1 MFETKDF
8 AFEVKMTNEN
18 ENTFEGYASVFDNTD
33 SHNDIMQKG
42 AFKKTIQE
50 SKRVKVLWQHDIT
63 QPIGKPI
70 AMSEDSKGLHVKA
83 QISNTALG
91 RDVVQLIKD
100 GVIDELSV
108 GFKTVKD
115 SWNKKSRLIHEV
127 QLFEFSPVTFASN
140 AAASIVGVKGLNP
153 ELTRLNSWVQNE
165 LKNGTMLDSE
175 KKELLKNA
183 IEALT
188 ALYDS
193 SEEDK
198 EPGQAHSKK
207 SSEEEEAAEKNILG
221 ILAEMKN
228 LRG

>member
-8 AFEVKMTNEN
+8 AFEVKATSD
-18 ENTFEGYASVFDNTD
+18 NTFEGYASVFDNTD

-63 QPIGKPI
+63 QPIGKPL
-70 AMSEDSKGLHVKA
+70 AMSEDSTGLHVKA
-83 QISNTALG
+83 KISDTALG
-91 RDVVQLIKD
+91 RDVVQLMRD
-100 GVIDELSV
+100 GVIDELSI

-115 SWNKKSRLIHEV
+115 SWDKKSRLIHEV

-140 AAASIVGVKGLNP
+140 AAASIVGVKGLSP

-188 ALYDS
+188 ALYES
-193 SEEDK
+193 NEEED
-198 EPGQAHSKK
+198 EPGKTHSTKA
-207 SSEEEEAAEKNILG
+207 SEDEKAAEQNIFNILS
-221 ILAEMKN
+221 EMKTIK
-228 LRG
+228 L